1 MFLQKINKSIIFK
14 KLLWKLDHWNLGD
27 GCSIRAPISVIF
39 SGIYVSETEE
49 EIIAPMKP
57 HFKKWY
63 GDDTYI
69 QRKETDLLCLF
80 EKLNSSHPSI
90 KQIIK
95 KSEIETK
102 VYKKSK
108 KLPVHWSS
116 IIPTKYKCNDISG
129 DYIEL

>member
-14 KLLWKLDHWNLGD
+14 KLLWKLHHWNLGD

-49 EIIAPMKP
+49 EIIAPVKP

-90 KQIIK
+90 KSIIK
-95 KSEIETK
+95 KS
-102 VYKKSK
+102 
-108 KLPVHWSS
+108 
-116 IIPTKYKCNDISG
+116 
-129 DYIEL
+129 